1 MFKGKTLSVKE
12 RQALG
17 GKDAKALRKKVGDQF
32 PQLNGE
38 RVGGRACQT
47 RDASCKL

>member
-1 MFKGKTLSVKE
+1 MFKAKTLSVKE

-38 RVGGRACQT
+38 RVEGRA
-47 RDASCKL
+47 ASNKGFQL